1 MITWLTTNFS
11 DDTNNGKTGFV
22 RLIDIFF
29 IAPYLISLSN
39 KQKTTTAKNLLLIIG
54 VATLIYNG
62 ANYLKY
68 NANSRTIN

>member
-1 MITWLTTNFS
+1 MITWLTSNFS

-22 RLIDIFF
+22 RLIDVFF
-29 IAPYLISLSN
+29 IAPYLIGLST
-39 KQKTTTAKNLLLIIG
+39 KQKTPTARNLLFVIG

-68 NANSRTIN
+68 NAHPK